1 MHSEKGIFKFLPT
14 QVFFTEARQKNFLK
28 SYSNKFE
35 PFQFEQELFKI
46 FYYYYLNRI
55 CVFIR
60 VNINSMYE
68 WP

>member
-14 QVFFTEARQKNFLK
+14 QVFLLKPDKINFLK